1 MTGELEKSLGVI
13 EEMSASYPRRPLASM
28 AITYAELGQYDK
40 AIEAIKRIQPS
51 ISHYGSFANFLVGLN
66 RLEEAGRVL
75 HEAQER
81 KLDSYIFHVALYAIA
96 FLGGDSAAMT
106 REQQWFAAKPDMAM
120 VGLSLESDTQA
131 YGGRLAQAR
140 NLTRRSVDAAV
151 RADSKENGAIWWE
164 SAALR
169 EAAFG
174 SSAEARRAADAGWK
188 LYPESQGVAVEA
200 ALAYAMAG
208 DSAKAESLAA
218 EIRKLHPLDT
228 QTQSLWLP
236 AIQAQLALNRH
247 DPAGALAALQ
257 RAVPPIEYG
266 AIAIPQQPF
275 ADLYGLHSRR
285 GQSRGG

>member
-1 MTGELEKSLGVI
+1 M
-13 EEMSASYPRRPLASM
+13 
-28 AITYAELGQYDK
+28 
-40 AIEAIKRIQPS
+40 
-51 ISHYGSFANFLVGLN
+51 
-66 RLEEAGRVL
+66 
-75 HEAQER
+75 
-81 KLDSYIFHVALYAIA
+81 
-96 FLGGDSAAMT
+96 
-106 REQQWFAAKPDMAM
+106 
-120 VGLSLESDTQA
+120 
-131 YGGRLAQAR
+131 
-140 NLTRRSVDAAV
+140 DAAV

-174 SSAEARRAADAGWK
+174 NSAEARRAADAGWK

-200 ALAYAMAG
+200 ALAYAMPG

-266 AIAIPQQPF
+266 AIAYVSNLSPIYTAYIRGEANLAAGEGPAAAAEFQRSRTT
-275 ADLYGLHSRR
+275 AGWCGTAGLAH
-285 GQSRGG
+285 